1 MERRKTI
8 GRSYSGNNIF
18 ASKLICGDCGSVYG
32 RKLWHST
39 DKYRKTIWQCNKKFK
54 TTEKCRT
61 PNLDE
66 EVIKEAFIK
75 TYNQIAVNKDSV
87 IEGCELMISALVNFD
102 ELQHEI
108 DEQTEVVSILVERA
122 NKLINDN
129 SSKVLSQ
136 NEYQAKYNQ
145 LVSKYEEENAKLEK
159 LQKEKEHRLNQK
171 RELDVFMDLL
181 KNSPQVITEWNE
193 SVFNMMIDKSVIHKD
208 ETIEFYFIDD
218 SKVEIEL

>member
-1 MERRKTI
+1 
-8 GRSYSGNNIF
+8 
-18 ASKLICGDCGSVYG
+18 
-32 RKLWHST
+32 
-39 DKYRKTIWQCNKKFK
+39 
-54 TTEKCRT
+54 
-61 PNLDE
+61 
-66 EVIKEAFIK
+66 
-75 TYNQIAVNKDSV
+75 
-87 IEGCELMISALVNFD
+87 MISALVNFD

-193 SVFNMMIDKSVIHKD
+193 SVFNMMIDKAVIHKD

>member
-1 MERRKTI
+1 
-8 GRSYSGNNIF
+8 
-18 ASKLICGDCGSVYG
+18 
-32 RKLWHST
+32 
-39 DKYRKTIWQCNKKFK
+39 
-54 TTEKCRT
+54 
-61 PNLDE
+61 
-66 EVIKEAFIK
+66 
-75 TYNQIAVNKDSV
+75 
-87 IEGCELMISALVNFD
+87 MISALVNFD

-193 SVFNMMIDKSVIHKD
+193 SVFNMMIDKAVIHKN